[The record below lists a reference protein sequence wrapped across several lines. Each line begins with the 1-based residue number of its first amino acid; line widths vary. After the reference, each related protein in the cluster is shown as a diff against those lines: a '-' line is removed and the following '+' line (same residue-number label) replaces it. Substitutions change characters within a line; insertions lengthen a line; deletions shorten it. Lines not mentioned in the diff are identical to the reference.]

1 MTEKS
6 RAYEAKRYAGNKKKR
21 IAAEKAYTEKVKNTP
36 ARKAKVKAR
45 HKVESGAKGKPPKKC
60 PNCGATGVVM
70 EFHHTDYSTGK
81 GQWKCSRCNKRGSAV
96 K

>member
-1 MTEKS
+1 MSKATI
-6 RAYEAKRYAGNKKKR
+6 AYEKQRYARDKKKR

-70 EFHHTDYSTGK
+70 EFHHTDYASGK
-81 GQWKCSRCNKRGSAV
+81 GQWKCSRCNARGGAV